1 MITRHHLVLTL
12 ICGSFFCTAVAGTDP
27 WILIF
32 LLAGTCTGTIL
43 PDIHMKRPSKTRLLT
58 ISWFIVQT
66 GRKIAVP
73 VMCRI
78 LNLLPGIRVSPGDK
92 RITHSVFGIV
102 LFGTIYTS
110 PALAVTVL
118 APDSYGG
125 MIALAFSAGL
135 FLGMVIH
142 LCQDLCTRK
151 GITPLFPFCHLN
163 VHGSI
168 RPCDIHDL
176 RIPRFH
182 VQHCAILLVFQSLL
196 FLFVLPNAAILL
208 SGFLTTALCAV
219 WMVLQS
225 DVQVDPNADQPVPAD
240 HGVAG

>member
-12 ICGSFFCTAVAGTDP
+12 ICGSFFCIAVAGTDP
-27 WILIF
+27 WILVF
-32 LLAGTCTGTIL
+32 LMAGTCTGTIL

-58 ISWFIVQT
+58 VAWFIVQS

-102 LFGTIYTS
+102 LSGTIYAS
-110 PALAVTVL
+110 PAFAVAVL
-118 APDSYGG
+118 VPGCNGG
-125 MIALAFSAGL
+125 LIALALSVGL
-135 FLGMVIH
+135 FLGMIIH

-151 GITPLFPFCHLN
+151 GIAPLYPFCELN
-163 VHGSI
+163 LHGSI
-168 RPCDIHDL
+168 RPCDIHDP

-182 VQHCAILLVFQSLL
+182 VQHCAVLLVFQSIL
-196 FLFVLPNAAILL
+196 FLAVLPDLVILL
-208 SGFLTTALCAV
+208 SGFLATALCTG

-225 DVQVDPNADQPVPAD
+225 DVQVDRNADQPVPAD
-240 HGVAG
+240 HGVTG